1 MAEAYVTE
9 NTIEKRE
16 KRIADVVAL
25 REPDRVPFAPK
36 VNLIYAQAGGIDAYE
51 AMTDLRNMKQG
62 VVNFLSKY
70 ESDLFWTPAAYP
82 INVMEVLDT
91 KAVNWP
97 GASRGLPLTEG
108 FQITDITYMEEDEYD
123 EFLHDPTRFFIKKIF
138 PRRHGKLQGLKKAN
152 FSNVIELGHYGSM
165 SSFADPEVRESLLK
179 LMFAGEE
186 AQKWLDAQGMLNE
199 TALSMQCPLGCTV
212 GQSAPYDLLADN
224 VRGYLNLPMDI
235 FEIPDK
241 VKAAIDVMAVYA
253 SENVH
258 NIKAMGLKYVFMPLH
273 GGTDDFMSDETY
285 REFYW
290 PTLRALIEEIISLGM
305 TPYIFWEGKYNTRLE
320 VLKELP
326 AKKCIFMFEQVD
338 IVKAKKVLGETACIT
353 GNLPGSTLVY
363 GKKEEI
369 VEETKR
375 LLDTCAPGGGF
386 IMDCSIVMDHYKEEN
401 MEAWYET
408 TMKYG
413 KY

>member
-1 MAEAYVTE
+1 MANVYTTE

-16 KRIADVVAL
+16 KRVADAVAL
-25 REPDRVPFAPK
+25 TEPDRVPFAPK
-36 VNLIYAQAGGIDAYE
+36 LNLAYTQEGSIDAYE
-51 AMTDLRNMKQG
+51 AMIDFRNMKQS
-62 VVNFLSKY
+62 VSNFLSKY
-70 ESDLFWTPAAYP
+70 ECDLFWTPASYP

-91 KAVNWP
+91 VAINWP

-123 EFLHDPTRFFIKKIF
+123 ELIENPSHFFMTKVF
-138 PRRHGKLQGLKKAN
+138 PRRHKKLKGLAKVD
-152 FSNVIELGHYGSM
+152 FSNVVEYGHYASM
-165 SSFADPEVRESLLK
+165 GAFADPEVREALMT

-186 AQKWLDAQGMLNE
+186 VQKWQNALGILNK
-199 TALSMQCPLGCTV
+199 TALAMQAPLGCV
-212 GQSAPYDLLADN
+212 IGQSAPYDMLADN

-241 VKAAIDVMAVYA
+241 VKAAVNVMARFA
-253 SENVH
+253 IQNVR
-258 NIKAMGLKYVFMPLH
+258 NIKKAGLKYVFMPLH
-273 GGTDDFMSDETY
+273 GGTDDFMSNETY

-290 PTLRALIEEIISLGM
+290 PTLRMVIEETISLGM
-305 TPYIFWEGKYNTRLE
+305 VPYIFWEGKYNTRLE
-320 VLKELP
+320 IIKELP
-326 AKKCIFMFEQVD
+326 PKKCIFMFEQVD
-338 IVKAKKVLGETACIT
+338 LVHAKKVLGETGCIT
-353 GNLPGSTLVY
+353 GNLPGSLLVY
-363 GKKEEI
+363 GKKEAI

-386 IMDCSIVMDHYKEEN
+386 IMDCSIVMDHYKKEN

-413 KY
+413 GY